1 MRTSTRR
8 ILSLAP
14 LCAVFAVGVSSS
26 ASAFIENPHPWASG
40 EAEEVPS
47 KFAEAA
53 DEYHPWVHY
62 PSVRTIDLSSEA
74 LQRND
79 YTAQPVEQPDF
90 YSLDDAKLS
99 AEEIDAAAPTSRP
112 ASDLSAGLPDG
123 WVQRGNVVLPQPVAD
138 GLKDVGTG
146 PIFAV
151 EDIPGN
157 KYPRKHTLFLNFNGG
172 MLFTGSDNSAENR
185 SNLAK
190 QGVYPTY
197 GGGEATALSVVQA
210 VENDLAQFGVN
221 VIYDFRPRKLVP
233 YTMEMV
239 GGSWTDTNIDSPAG
253 GVAPGADC
261 GALGQRHVVYTFSNG
276 GSVLGAANT
285 ISQEAGHAWGL
296 DHSLNCGSVMSY
308 CGGGDG
314 AFLDSCDGLCEAACQ
329 GDAGCRLTHDMF
341 CGDGND
347 QQNEVEE
354 LTWIFGGNEP
364 DVEPPTVEIVEPADG
379 LEVEDGADLALRAI
393 VDDNYG
399 GFGWQFIITKDGE
412 EVYNQ
417 PDYDRDVDD
426 EFRAALNFAGL
437 ETGVYTFT
445 VEVEDQFENV
455 TSQTVTVNVGG
466 ATTTD
471 DSASDSDSDAGSD
484 TETDSDSDSVGSTG
498 GSDSDSESDTNQAE
512 DDEPSDD
519 EDEDDGDTDG
529 GTGEPGADDPKGCG
543 CTADGPSQ
551 GLGTGL
557 LFMLGLVSLRRRRS
571 AAQS

>member
-1 MRTSTRR
+1 MRPSTRR

-14 LCAVFAVGVSSS
+14 LCAVFAAGVSSS
-26 ASAFIENPHPWASG
+26 ANAFIEDPHPWASD
-40 EAEEVPS
+40 EAEDVPT
-47 KFAEAA
+47 KFADAA
-53 DEYHPWVHY
+53 EEYHPWVHY
-62 PSVRTIDLSSEA
+62 PRVRTIDLSSDA
-74 LQRND
+74 LQNND
-79 YTAQPVEQPDF
+79 YTTDPVEQPDF
-90 YSLDDAKLS
+90 HSLDDAKLS
-99 AEEIDAAAPTSRP
+99 AEEINAEAPTSRP
-112 ASDLSAGLPDG
+112 VGDLSAGLPDG
-123 WVQRGNVVLPQPVAD
+123 WVQRGNVVLPQQVAD

-172 MLFTGSDNSAENR
+172 MLFTGSDNSAEDR

-190 QGVYPTY
+190 QGVYPTF
-197 GGGEATALSVVQA
+197 GGGEATALSIVQA

-239 GGSWTDTNIDSPAG
+239 GGNWTDTNIDSPAG

-296 DHSLNCGSVMSY
+296 DHSLNCNSVMSY

-314 AFLDSCDGLCEAACQ
+314 ALLDSCDGLCESACQ

-341 CGDGND
+341 CGAGND

-364 DVEPPTVEIVEPADG
+364 DVEPPTVEILEPADG
-379 LEVEDGADLALRAI
+379 LEVEAGADLALRAI

-437 ETGVYTFT
+437 EEGVYTFT

-466 ATTTD
+466 ASATEGPTTE
-471 DSASDSDSDAGSD
+471 SDSDTAGD
-484 TETDSDSDSVGSTG
+484 TETDTDGESDSVGSTG
-498 GSDSDSESDTNQAE
+498 GASDSDSDTNAAEDDSAAE
-512 DDEPSDD
+512 DDEDS
-519 EDEDDGDTDG
+519 GDTDG
-529 GTGEPGADDPKGCG
+529 DTSGLGSDDPKGCG
-543 CTADGPSQ
+543 CNADRPAQ

-557 LFMLGLVSLRRRRS
+557 LFMLGLVSLRRRLRS
-571 AAQS
+571 TRA